1 MSRES
6 DRSRRGYAWHRLAG
20 LIGGPAAAVAML
32 AFGAPAGMPAG
43 AWTVAAV
50 VALMASWWM
59 TEALPLAVTALVPL
73 ALFPALGINTLDGT
87 ASAYADPLIFLFLG
101 GFMLAA
107 ALERWRLG
115 LRLALGIVRLGGSEP
130 ARIVASVMA
139 VTAFLS
145 MWVSNTAAAIVMLP
159 IGLSIIGGARAANR
173 WLDQRG
179 LKAFAAALMLGIAYA
194 ASIGGMAT
202 LIGTPPNALFAA
214 YVRDAYGV
222 IVPFGRW
229 LLVGVPVV
237 AILLPLAWLVLT
249 KLAFPVPRT
258 ALGRGEDSA
267 AAGIA
272 LPGPPSRGEWMA
284 GAVFVLTVLCWIVL
298 PFLRQRWPALELSDS
313 GVAIVAAVLL
323 FVLPVHPR
331 RGVFVLGW
339 RDVRRL
345 PWNVLILFGGGL
357 ALGEA
362 MGRSGLADLVGES
375 VVALGGLPPFVLVI
389 VVSGAVVLLG
399 ELASNTAIAALF
411 LPIAGAASVGIG
423 ESPLVLALSVAL
435 AASIGFML
443 PVATPPNAIVFGSGL
458 VSAAQM
464 LRAGIILDAVGV
476 AVVSL
481 AALALGAWLG
491 DLPAPTPA
499 E

>member
-1 MSRES
+1 
-6 DRSRRGYAWHRLAG
+6 
-20 LIGGPAAAVAML
+20 
-32 AFGAPAGMPAG
+32 
-43 AWTVAAV
+43 
-50 VALMASWWM
+50 
-59 TEALPLAVTALVPL
+59 
-73 ALFPALGINTLDGT
+73 
-87 ASAYADPLIFLFLG
+87 
-101 GFMLAA
+101 
-107 ALERWRLG
+107 
-115 LRLALGIVRLGGSEP
+115 
-130 ARIVASVMA
+130 
-139 VTAFLS
+139 
-145 MWVSNTAAAIVMLP
+145 
-159 IGLSIIGGARAANR
+159 
-173 WLDQRG
+173 
-179 LKAFAAALMLGIAYA
+179 
-194 ASIGGMAT
+194 
-202 LIGTPPNALFAA
+202 
-214 YVRDAYGV
+214 
-222 IVPFGRW
+222 
-229 LLVGVPVV
+229 
-237 AILLPLAWLVLT
+237 
-249 KLAFPVPRT
+249 VPRT